1 MIKLI
6 LNLWKPTAI
15 NSPYMNSKAE
25 FEGLFRRVWTAQ
37 IDINLKDSFLSQAK
51 KRKTIQFGRLACKQ
65 HYSVVNHWGLRVRS
79 LMVHRHTGLPKTSK
93 EQTLCAET

>member
-1 MIKLI
+1 VIKLI

-51 KRKTIQFGRLACKQ
+51 KRKTIQFVKASLQTTLLCCKP
-65 HYSVVNHWGLRVRS
+65 WGTPSDGPSSYRITQDV
-79 LMVHRHTGLPKTSK
+79 
-93 EQTLCAET
+93 

>member
-1 MIKLI
+1 
-6 LNLWKPTAI
+6 
-15 NSPYMNSKAE
+15 MNSKAE

-51 KRKTIQFGRLACKQ
+51 KRKTIQFVKASLQTTLLCCKPLGVK
-65 HYSVVNHWGLRVRS
+65 SV
-79 LMVHRHTGLPKTSK
+79 VHRHTGLPKTSK